1 MVRRTRLAA
10 VLTLAMINVF
20 TLAAGVTVARML
32 PPRLAALK
40 VPTVAAGRV
49 AGPGAVLTPGAADGS
64 LPTAS
69 GLRSALAG
77 PLSAAAL
84 GPQVSAM
91 VADPASGRV
100 LLSEDG
106 DRPLTPASTTK
117 LVTSAAALAAL
128 GAGATFTT
136 RVVKGAAPDGIVL
149 VGGGD
154 PTLAV
159 NQFPAQD
166 YPQPA
171 TLASLAAATAQAL
184 KADGRTTVTLGYDT
198 SLYAGPGLAP
208 GWPQAYVTTGDITPI
223 VSLEVDQGRLTTSGA
238 PEDTDDPYN
247 LRPRTTDPAGM
258 AAAAFAALLA
268 RDGIHVTGSPVAQAA
283 PAHAAGLASV
293 SSPPLSAIVEQMLEE
308 SNNVIAENLARQVA
322 LAAGQPASF
331 SGAAAAVTGE
341 LRRLGVG
348 TGLHLVDGSGLSPQD
363 AIAPV
368 TLVKVL
374 ELATA
379 DARLRPLLAGLPV
392 AGFSGTLSAGQSVF
406 SGIGGPALGSVR
418 AKTGNLGTVTALAGL
433 VTDKAGTTLV
443 FAFMADQIPAA
454 GMLQTAANAIDEAAA
469 ALANCGCR
477 LRAQVTST
485 VGTTYRWT
493 VSSTQMID
501 WDVAISTGTRWAR
514 PGPQVSLAEARRT
527 VSELRDL
534 AGAVQQP
541 VYEVTG
547 MSATRDHT
555 LGRVAVVDRPGWIR
569 ANVDGF
575 RVVLEPLV
583 EQLRERAP
591 GGQAESRPGSVV
603 TAVGSRVTGIQAGL
617 ILAYLSSRVLGQYE
631 LFLPPETSPVDGEQ
645 PGRLTL
651 VAPNIVMVE
660 RELGVDSHDFRR
672 WVCLHEET
680 HRLQFTAVSWL
691 RDYVQSQMTEFL
703 LASELDPAA
712 MLQRIR
718 SAADA
723 MAGAVRGG
731 DGGSLI
737 EAVATPRQREIM
749 DRLTAVM
756 TLVEG
761 HGDYVMDAVGPQVV
775 PSVAQIR
782 ERFNSRRGSQGRI
795 EQAIRRMLGID
806 LKMKQYA
813 EGSKF
818 VRTVVDEVG
827 MADFNKVWT
836 SPETLPVKEEF
847 ARPHDWVERVV
858 SAS

>member
-1 MVRRTRLAA
+1 MSV
-10 VLTLAMINVF
+10 
-20 TLAAGVTVARML
+20 
-32 PPRLAALK
+32 
-40 VPTVAAGRV
+40 
-49 AGPGAVLTPGAADGS
+49 
-64 LPTAS
+64 
-69 GLRSALAG
+69 
-77 PLSAAAL
+77 
-84 GPQVSAM
+84 
-91 VADPASGRV
+91 
-100 LLSEDG
+100 
-106 DRPLTPASTTK
+106 
-117 LVTSAAALAAL
+117 
-128 GAGATFTT
+128 
-136 RVVKGAAPDGIVL
+136 
-149 VGGGD
+149 
-154 PTLAV
+154 
-159 NQFPAQD
+159 
-166 YPQPA
+166 
-171 TLASLAAATAQAL
+171 
-184 KADGRTTVTLGYDT
+184 GYDT
-198 SLYAGPGLAP
+198 SLYTGPGLAP
-208 GWPQAYVTTGDITPI
+208 GWPENYITTGDVTPI
-223 VSLEVDQGRLTTSGA
+223 VSLEVDQGRLTTAGT
-238 PEDTDDPYN
+238 PEDSDDPYN
-247 LRPRTTDPAGM
+247 LRPRTADPTGM
-258 AAAAFAALLA
+258 AADSFTALLA
-268 RDGIHVTGSPVAQAA
+268 ADGIHVTGSPAAQAA
-283 PAHAAGLASV
+283 PAHAVGIASV
-293 SSPPLSAIVEQMLEE
+293 SSPPLSAIVDQMLQE

-322 LAAGQPASF
+322 LATGQPASF

-341 LRRLGVG
+341 LRRLGVS
-348 TGLHLVDGSGLSPQD
+348 TGLSLVDGSGLSPQD
-363 AIAPV
+363 AIAPA
-368 TLVKVL
+368 TLVKVV

-379 DARLRPLLAGLPV
+379 DARVRSLLAGLPV
-392 AGFSGTLSAGQSVF
+392 AGFSGTLSDGQSVF
-406 SGIGGPALGSVR
+406 SGIGGAALGSVR

-433 VTDKAGTTLV
+433 VTDKNGTTLA
-443 FAFMADQIPAA
+443 FALMADQIPTPA
-454 GMLQTAANAIDEAAA
+454 MLQSAANAIDGAAA

-477 LRAQVTST
+477 LRALSTS
-485 VGTTYRWT
+485 TYRWI

-547 MSATRDHT
+547 MSAAHDGS

-583 EQLRERAP
+583 EQLREHAP
-591 GGQAESRPGSVV
+591 GGSAGSRPGSVM

-631 LFLPPETSPVDGEQ
+631 LFLPPEASPVDGEH

-680 HRLQFTAVSWL
+680 HRLQFTAVPWL

-712 MLQRIR
+712 ILQRVR

-737 EAVATPRQREIM
+737 DAVATPRQREIM

-782 ERFNSRRGSQGRI
+782 ERFNARRGSSGRI
-795 EQAIRRMLGID
+795 EQTIRRILGID

-813 EGSKF
+813 EGSRF

-827 MADFNKVWT
+827 MAAFNKVWT
-836 SPETLPVKEEF
+836 SPETLPTKEEF
-847 ARPHDWVERVV
+847 ARPQGWVERV
-858 SAS
+858 ASVA